1 MVRARRRARRL
12 ALQALYEADAVGHNA
27 EAVLARLLEES
38 ELSEDNAAFAGELV
52 KGVNGHKAEID
63 RHIHTFAPAWP
74 LSQMPVIDRNVLRL
88 AIFEIIID
96 NRIPV
101 KIGINEA
108 VELAKSF
115 GGDSAPKFVNGVLG
129 SIVLK
134 LKKNESVES
143 KGG

>member
-1 MVRARRRARRL
+1 MVKARRRARRF
-12 ALQALYEADAVGHNA
+12 ALQALYEADTAHHDA
-27 EAVLARLLEES
+27 EAVLTRLLEES
-38 ELSEDNAAFAGELV
+38 KLSEDNSTFARELV
-52 KGVNGHKAEID
+52 QGVIAHKAEID
-63 RHIHTFAPAWP
+63 RHIHTYAPAWP
-74 LSQMPVIDRNVLRL
+74 LSQMPVIDRNILRL
-88 AIFEIIID
+88 AILEIIID

-134 LKKNESVES
+134 LKKNESVEI
-143 KGG
+143 

>member
-1 MVRARRRARRL
+1 M
-12 ALQALYEADAVGHNA
+12 
-27 EAVLARLLEES
+27 
-38 ELSEDNAAFAGELV
+38 
-52 KGVNGHKAEID
+52 
-63 RHIHTFAPAWP
+63 
-74 LSQMPVIDRNVLRL
+74 
-88 AIFEIIID
+88 EIIID

-134 LKKNESVES
+134 LKKNESVEI
-143 KGG
+143 

>member
-12 ALQALYEADAVGHNA
+12 ALQALYEADTAHHDA
-27 EAVLARLLEES
+27 EAVLMRLLEES
-38 ELSEDNAAFAGELV
+38 RLSADNSTFARELV
-52 KGVNGHKAEID
+52 QGVIAHKAEID
-63 RHIHTFAPAWP
+63 GHIHTYAPAWP
-74 LSQMPVIDRNVLRL
+74 LSQMPVIDRNILRL
-88 AIFEIIID
+88 AILEIIID

-134 LKKNESVES
+134 LKKNESVEI
-143 KGG
+143 

>member
-1 MVRARRRARRL
+1 MVKARRRARRL
-12 ALQALYEADAVGHNA
+12 ALQALYEADTAHHDA
-27 EAVLARLLEES
+27 EAVLTRLLEES
-38 ELSEDNAAFAGELV
+38 KLSEDNSTFARELV
-52 KGVNGHKAEID
+52 QGVIAHKAEID
-63 RHIHTFAPAWP
+63 RHIHTYAPAWP
-74 LSQMPVIDRNVLRL
+74 LSQMPVIDRNILRL
-88 AIFEIIID
+88 AILEIIID

-134 LKKNESVES
+134 LKKNESVEI
-143 KGG
+143 